1 MKTGLMGCKMY
12 RKIDQNQLSMEE
24 FNIPFG
30 DRLRAD
36 NRWVKM
42 ARIMPWEII
51 EELYAKSFSESEG
64 RPSIPSRIA
73 YGAIYIKE
81 QENLTDESTVEY
93 LSENPYAQYFVGLK
107 EFRIEPLFDSSM
119 MVHFRKRFSAET
131 INQIN
136 EAIYERAHKREK
148 EPPTSGNGQPPMSG
162 NEQPPTGGDEQ
173 PPTGE
178 NDPPPM
184 SGNEQLPTG
193 GTGNKG
199 TMILDATVAP
209 ADIKYPTDLSL
220 LNACREDCEKIIG
233 KLWEYSDKSGHK
245 TAYSRRK
252 ARRNYLK
259 IAKQRKPKAKAMRKA
274 IGEQLEYIAKD
285 IETLDNLLLAVG
297 CDKLKKAD
305 LERMETIRKVYR
317 QQKEMY
323 ESGSHECADRIV
335 SLRQPHVRCIVRGK
349 AGRPYEFGQKLHF
362 SVVNGFTFMEDQ
374 EWNNYNEG
382 IRLIAAAERYRDR
395 FGSYPAAI
403 LADTI
408 YRNRENRKFC
418 REKGI
423 RLSGPRL
430 GRPRKDEQETDR
442 TQAYNDSC
450 ERNMVESRN
459 GISKRRYGLDL
470 IMAYLPATSETEAAL
485 QVLVMNVAY
494 LLRVLLRL
502 FRFLLESLSGAHIRV
517 AFSF

>member
-1 MKTGLMGCKMY
+1 MGCRMY
-12 RKIDQNQLSMEE
+12 RKIDQNQLTMEE

-30 DRLRAD
+30 DRLRAE

-42 ARIMPWEII
+42 ARIMPWEMI
-51 EELYAKSFSESEG
+51 EELYSKSFSESEG

-119 MVHFRKRFSAET
+119 MVHFRKRFSAEA
-131 INQIN
+131 IKKIN
-136 EAIYERAHKREK
+136 EAIYERAHRREK
-148 EPPTSGNGQPPMSG
+148 EPPADG
-162 NEQPPTGGDEQ
+162 NEQPPI
-173 PPTGE
+173 
-178 NDPPPM
+178 
-184 SGNEQLPTG
+184 G

-220 LNACREDCEKIIG
+220 LNACREDSEKIIG
-233 KLWEYSDKSGHK
+233 KLWEYGGKSGHK

-285 IETLDNLLLAVG
+285 IETLEKLLSAVG
-297 CDKLKKAD
+297 YDKLTKAE
-305 LERMETIRKVYR
+305 LERVETIRKVYR

-335 SLRQPHVRCIVRGK
+335 SLRQPHVRCIMRGK

-362 SVVNGFTFMEDQ
+362 SVVNGFTFIEDQ

-382 IRLIAAAERYRDR
+382 IRLKAAAERYRDR
-395 FGSYPAAI
+395 FGVYPAVI
-403 LADTI
+403 LADMI

-418 REKGI
+418 RENGI

-470 IMAYLPATSETEAAL
+470 IMAYLPTTSETEAAL
-485 QVLVMNVAY
+485 AVLVMNVAY
-494 LLRVLLRL
+494 LLRVFLRL
-502 FRFLLESLSGAHIRV
+502 FRFLSECVSGAHIRF
-517 AFSF
+517 AFSL